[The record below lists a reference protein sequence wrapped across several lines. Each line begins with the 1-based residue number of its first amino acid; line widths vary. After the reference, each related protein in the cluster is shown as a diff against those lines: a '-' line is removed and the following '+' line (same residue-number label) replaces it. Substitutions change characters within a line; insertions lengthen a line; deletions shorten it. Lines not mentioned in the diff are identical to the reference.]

1 MIIQLLTL
9 AKNYKT
15 IGISAIALSVIVG
28 SYTFGYSNAKTT
40 KQVEI
45 EKLQNEYNTYRAT
58 AEQLRLEVLAENE
71 TLRTKSA
78 EKTVEVVTKYV
89 DKIKKVYIKGKET
102 VREVPIYITKESD
115 AKCDIP
121 LGFVRSHN
129 EAANPTDTST
139 KTELPETTGASN
151 DATTDIRL
159 SEATET
165 IAKNYGTCN
174 LVAEQLKALQDWI
187 RQQEQLYN
195 K

>member
-1 MIIQLLTL
+1 MILQLFSI

-15 IGISAIALSVIVG
+15 IGIVAVAIAAIVG

-45 EKLQNEYNTYRAT
+45 EKLQNEYNTYRAQS
-58 AEQLRLEVLAENE
+58 EQLRLQVLAENE
-71 TLRTKSA
+71 LLRANSA
-78 EKTVEVVTKYV
+78 EATVEVVTKYV
-89 DKIKKVYIKGKET
+89 DRVQKIYVKGKET

-129 EAANPTDTST
+129 KAANPTDTDT
-139 KTELPETTGASN
+139 KTELPETSGAPN

-165 IAKNYGTCN
+165 ITGNYGTCN